1 MNADEKFELYHEAI
15 SQIIWR
21 LGEEIKGLNGR
32 LNGLGAVAMEKIDM
46 RRPQE
51 LELRFFI
58 SNWVRAEQKTW
69 DETLI
74 QITQLLTEAKET
86 LEVLDFYGDDAI

>member
-1 MNADEKFELYHEAI
+1 
-15 SQIIWR
+15 
-21 LGEEIKGLNGR
+21 
-32 LNGLGAVAMEKIDM
+32 MEKIDM

-74 QITQLLTEAKET
+74 QITQLLTEAQET

>member
-1 MNADEKFELYHEAI
+1 MMTEEKFKLYHETI
-15 SQIIWR
+15 TQIICR
-21 LGEEIKGLNGR
+21 LGEEIDALSNR
-32 LNGLGAVAMEKIDM
+32 LTGLGAVAMEKIDM

-69 DETLI
+69 EDTLNE
-74 QITQLLTEAKET
+74 ITYTMNEVKDT
-86 LEVLDFYGDDAI
+86 LEILEFYGDDSI

>member
-1 MNADEKFELYHEAI
+1 MMTKDKFNLYHETVTE
-15 SQIIWR
+15 IICR
-21 LGEEIKGLNGR
+21 LGEEIDELNNR
-32 LNGLGAVAMEKIDM
+32 LAGLGAVAMERIDM

-69 DETLI
+69 QETLTE
-74 QITQLLTEAKET
+74 ITEKMTEVRDT
-86 LEVLDFYGDDAI
+86 LEILDFYGDDSI